1 MSEDDLIK
9 KLEYFYLDLITIEDE
24 EEEIKIS
31 YIINVFIQIIAVDK
45 IIDEKAD
52 KFVKEA
58 WFNNY
63 RERFLLFC
71 DYLMDQE
78 KEYVELYG
86 VHYLNILYSLRQIEM
101 LETNDSKNSRELF
114 DKINIKLQII
124 QEPLINFED
133 QIKQLAKEHYKIIE
147 IIKDKYEGFRGI
159 IEKAEQNSMV
169 NKRLENLFKYGFI
182 KNKYLNNKQKIQKLK
197 QLNEKEYD
205 KISENISENKTNN
218 TKVFIDTK
226 LESRKIECQN
236 PLNGKS
242 VDNDY
247 VKLFFDYKI
256 KASEW
261 DNLYWRIT
269 VDLVEKKL
277 CDVADNLV
285 NDFDLIDSE
294 EMDKLNEEE
303 SIYSQIHH
311 YVIMNKENTIAKLFS
326 YNGGFDLPPLN
337 ELQETDQKVLDNSK
351 LSMNDCMRITILH
364 LNAIKQLIED
374 DFDFDLVYL
383 KGDHLYNIGIS
394 SIY

>member
-71 DYLMDQE
+71 DYLMDQK
-78 KEYVELYG
+78 KEYVEAYG

-101 LETNDSKNSRELF
+101 LETYDSKNINDLF
-114 DKINIKLQII
+114 DKINTKLLII
-124 QEPLINFED
+124 QTPLINFED

-147 IIKDKYEGFRGI
+147 IIKGKYEGFRGI
-159 IEKAEQNSMV
+159 IEEAEPDSMV

-205 KISENISENKTNN
+205 KISENISENETNN

-236 PLNGKS
+236 PLNDKS

-261 DNLYWRIT
+261 DNLYWKIT

-294 EMDKLNEEE
+294 EIDKLNEEE

-374 DFDFDLVYL
+374 DFDFDL
-383 KGDHLYNIGIS
+383 
-394 SIY
+394 